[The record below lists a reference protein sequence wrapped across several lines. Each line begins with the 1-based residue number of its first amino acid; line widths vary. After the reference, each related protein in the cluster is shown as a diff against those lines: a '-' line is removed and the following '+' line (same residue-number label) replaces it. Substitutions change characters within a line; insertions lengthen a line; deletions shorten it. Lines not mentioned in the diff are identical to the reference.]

1 MKTIKILFAA
11 LILSG
16 LSVKAQINL
25 VGAGSGPNGTI
36 DIVKW
41 QALDSTSVTRYP
53 SGLAG
58 YLFASSVFNAYNS
71 NYYLGGIAAG
81 SGVLLAFN
89 TNSNTSNLTPYAN
102 LSNVSEIDMSTGKI
116 YKLSSDSV
124 GYIAVSE
131 YDIATNSQIV
141 LGVIN
146 EPGVYGIIA
155 DAIGFDSNNGILY
168 YVGFDTTT
176 ASCLYGI
183 SVRNPVFSWTKTT
196 LLTTAPGNNFS
207 SVNYDN
213 VNNLLFA
220 SNAEFNS
227 NGNYTGN
234 KVVEI
239 NTTSGEIVE
248 RGVLTGF
255 PYYLGGSASFDQNTG
270 SFLLVGFDT
279 AFNQKMIVFNTLNN
293 TFITGFVPP
302 NVSEIVCDNYSFA
315 KSAYTGTSIDE
326 QHKSD
331 FSIFPNP
338 ATSKFTMSIGRLT
351 GNCTLKIHTL
361 TGKECLSMQI
371 EQPETEIPTQSLVKG
386 VYMITIQDEKGTKT
400 KKLIIQ

>member
-1 MKTIKILFAA
+1 MKTIKIIFAA

-25 VGAGSGPNGTI
+25 VGAGSGTNGTI

-41 QALDSTSVTRYP
+41 QALDSTSINRYP

-116 YKLSSDSV
+116 YKLSTDSV

-168 YVGFDTTT
+168 YVGFDTTA

-196 LLTTAPGNNFS
+196 LLTTAPGNNFN

-227 NGNYTGN
+227 NGNYIGN

-239 NTTSGEIVE
+239 NTTSGEIIN
-248 RGVLTGF
+248 RGALTGF

-270 SFLLVGFDT
+270 SFLLVAFDT

-293 TFITGFVPP
+293 TFVTGFVPS

-315 KSAYTGTSIDE
+315 KSAYTGTSINE
-326 QHKSD
+326 QDKLD

-338 ATSKFTMSIGRLT
+338 ATNKFTMNIGQLT
-351 GNCTLKIHTL
+351 SNCTLKIHTL
-361 TGKECLSMQI
+361 TGQECLSMQI
-371 EQPETEIPTQSLVKG
+371 QQPETEIPIQSLAKG
-386 VYMITIQDEKGTKT
+386 VYMVTIQHEKGTKT
-400 KKLIIQ
+400 KKLITQ